1 MFYPLFIRNF
11 ATDEEVCVCMC
22 VCLCVCVCASAR
34 VCVSVKM
41 TKKMR
46 GEQIVSARGFC
57 CSYVVGEA
65 LRASKHWR
73 QSKQRV
79 WCESC
84 FFFPF
89 SFWGATRSARKG
101 ELSCCDTW
109 CLCVFPPNGE
119 TLRHISNNEKRE
131 KKEKKGCPCFCAVQ
145 SATPLVLE
153 SWKRRKGNARK
164 EKKKAQMLSYSCCS
178 ESVFPCRGSYVR
190 LFPVFRFCLFSLI
203 HCSVKSEK
211 RKRAFGGI
219 CASLLCCEA
228 PMV

>member
-1 MFYPLFIRNF
+1 MFCSREAGSSFVFPLSHSQLCQR
-11 ATDEEVCVCMC
+11 TKT
-22 VCLCVCVCASAR
+22 CVCVCVCVFVCLFVCAGAR

-89 SFWGATRSARKG
+89 SFWGTTRSARRG

-119 TLRHISNNEKRE
+119 TLRHISNNKKRE
-131 KKEKKGCPCFCAVQ
+131 KKKKGV
-145 SATPLVLE
+145 SVLLR
-153 SWKRRKGNARK
+153 SVISSTACARK
-164 EKKKAQMLSYSCCS
+164 LEAK
-178 ESVFPCRGSYVR
+178 EG
-190 LFPVFRFCLFSLI
+190 
-203 HCSVKSEK
+203 K
-211 RKRAFGGI
+211 R
-219 CASLLCCEA
+219 
-228 PMV
+228 